1 MIEPIEILLI
11 EDNPGDVHLTQ
22 EVFSKFKMHNNLHV
36 GNDGV
41 EALKLLHRDKQY
53 IDIPLPDFILP
64 DLNLPKK
71 DGREVI
77 EEINK
82 GDEID

>member
-53 IDIPLPDFILP
+53 IDIPLPDLILP

-71 DGREVI
+71 DGCEVI